1 MKTPR
6 QTQETA
12 QISAS
17 NDRSMVGQGEVDK
30 MLEMPQGLTWFP
42 FYVSEDYC
50 GNSTW
55 IREKKG
61 MIRVRHKIGLIIFTK
76 ELVVWSI
83 CDLQESV
90 I

>member
-1 MKTPR
+1 MKTPH

-17 NDRSMVGQGEVDK
+17 NDRSMVGQGELD
-30 MLEMPQGLTWFP
+30 LFIEMSAAAQGDYSFP
-42 FYVSEDYC
+42 
-50 GNSTW
+50 TW
-55 IREKKG
+55 ITDEFRELHWFDNLD
-61 MIRVRHKIGLIIFTK
+61 IRRVTNGFIIFTK

-83 CDLQESV
+83 CDLQGSV